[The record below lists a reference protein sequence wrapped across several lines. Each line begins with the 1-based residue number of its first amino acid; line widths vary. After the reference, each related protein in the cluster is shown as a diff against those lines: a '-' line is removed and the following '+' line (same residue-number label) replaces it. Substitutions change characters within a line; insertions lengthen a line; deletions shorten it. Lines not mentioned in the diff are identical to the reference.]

1 MTLRTLNYGNYGIF
15 LIMGHAGFCPSTVV
29 YNCVMESSDGF
40 QAALSK
46 DWSVE
51 AEEHPLHLIKLL
63 PTSSVTQDGN
73 REGPCFLKVVFLF
86 LSSVVLVLSA
96 SFSMLMLSNRHGTL
110 SSPVPPLR
118 CILKPSRG
126 ISCYWHSGRTLKPLN
141 SSRSNTL

>member
-1 MTLRTLNYGNYGIF
+1 MILNGYRVQLTY
-15 LIMGHAGFCPSTVV
+15 LV
-29 YNCVMESSDGF
+29 YNCVMESNGF

-63 PTSSVTQDGN
+63 ATSSVTQDGN
-73 REGPCFLKVVFLF
+73 RKGPCFFKVVFLF

-110 SSPVPPLR
+110 SSPVPLR

-126 ISCYWHSGRTLKPLN
+126 ISCYWHSGRTLKLLNPLK